1 MSWMW
6 AFSPAAA
13 APGAPAAQRTPG
25 PDHESR
31 LADAFVESYVSWR
44 EQCAE
49 VESAYERWTSGR
61 DESGVD
67 YAIYLAE
74 LEFEEDAAQAYRDS
88 VERLALAIRS
98 ETQQQPPSQRG
109 EACSRP

>member
-13 APGAPAAQRTPG
+13 APGTPAAQRTSG

-31 LADAFVESYVSWR
+31 LADDFVESYVSWR

-49 VESAYERWTSGR
+49 VQSAYERWTSDR
-61 DESGVD
+61 DDSGLAH
-67 YAIYLAE
+67 AIYLAE
-74 LEFEEDAAQAYRDS
+74 LEFEEDAARAYRDS
-88 VERLALAIRS
+88 VERLAEAIRT
-98 ETQQQPPSQRG
+98 ETQDQPSQRG
-109 EACSRP
+109 EACSGQ